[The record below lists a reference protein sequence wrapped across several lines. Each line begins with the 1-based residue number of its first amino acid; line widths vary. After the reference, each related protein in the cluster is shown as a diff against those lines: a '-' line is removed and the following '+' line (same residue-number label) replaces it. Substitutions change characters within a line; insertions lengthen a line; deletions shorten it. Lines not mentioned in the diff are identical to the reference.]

1 MKRNRTALSLIAVI
15 LLCSPLAVSNTNTY
29 SPNNQPSDVQYVSAE
44 ELKAKL
50 TKSQPV
56 TIIDVRA
63 TESYAD
69 SNRKIKGAIHVKL
82 RRLKYRLGFEPLNKI
97 SHDSEVVTYCACPND
112 ELSIKAVQM
121 LQESGFKRAR
131 VLKGGWNAWLKLNGP
146 VESVAK
152 GM

>member
-1 MKRNRTALSLIAVI
+1 MKLNRAVLSLMTVI
-15 LLCSPLAVSNTNTY
+15 LLCSSLAVSKTSSY
-29 SPNNQPSDVQYVSAE
+29 LPNSQPSDVQYMSAE
-44 ELKAKL
+44 ELKTKL

-69 SNRKIKGAIHVKL
+69 SNRKIRGAIHLKL
-82 RRLKYRLGFEPLNKI
+82 RRLKYRLAFEPLNKV
-97 SHDSEVVTYCACPND
+97 SHESEVVTYCACPND
-112 ELSIKAVQM
+112 ELSIQAAQM

-146 VESVAK
+146 VESIAK